1 MIRAPSSSIQEA
13 ASGWPPVAPKNL
25 RMCPSVGVSLK
36 QENRRVAAPR
46 RSIDGTCEK
55 PPTDRISL
63 PRWPSEPF
71 VPVPVP
77 VEAAAE
83 RVPLLSRQ
91 TVHLQTGAYTC
102 SAASKWG
109 CVSGHGKGREE

>member
-1 MIRAPSSSIQEA
+1 MIRASSSIQKA

-25 RMCPSVGVSLK
+25 RLCPSVGASVK
-36 QENRRVAAPR
+36 QKGRRVAAPR

-63 PRWPSEPF
+63 ARWPSELF

-83 RVPLLSRQ
+83 RVPLLSWQ

-102 SAASKWG
+102 SLAASKPRSL
-109 CVSGHGKGREE
+109 VKR